1 MQAAENREHPE
12 EWVVAAGA
20 GPVMFKARPALEG
33 DRRFIWVEPSNE
45 NPDLEN
51 ERVMQKALAADAD
64 GYLKFGNLDRNH
76 WTLRPPPGMPWGDA
90 QLMAI
95 GRPVQVIT
103 EPRIIVKGE
112 LFRGEG
118 RAVEQANLVWD
129 QLQLIPPPPFF
140 PSIGGRY
147 IDRQCTDKGCIVKA
161 LIWRNIALASEPI
174 NQTVKAVSLLPLDT
188 FAKAITAGY
197 GTDSAGLTGGGAL
210 RRESLQ
216 GSMVRQ
222 VQGNRGAAA
231 RLMGRLGTGSC
242 RHTRSKGKPSH
253 DELLAHFQECEG
265 HDAATAEATATM
277 LKSLA
282 VRAIERALGHEF
294 QPVAHAA

>member
-1 MQAAENREHPE
+1 
-12 EWVVAAGA
+12 
-20 GPVMFKARPALEG
+20 
-33 DRRFIWVEPSNE
+33 
-45 NPDLEN
+45 
-51 ERVMQKALAADAD
+51 
-64 GYLKFGNLDRNH
+64 
-76 WTLRPPPGMPWGDA
+76 
-90 QLMAI
+90 MAI

-161 LIWRNIALASEPI
+161 LLWRNIALASEPI

-197 GTDSAGLTGGGAL
+197 GTDTAALTGGGAL

-222 VQGNRGAAA
+222 IQGDREAAG

-242 RHTRSKGKPSH
+242 RHTRATGKPSH
-253 DELLAHFQECEG
+253 KDLIEHFRECEG
-265 HDAATAEATATM
+265 HDDEKAAATATM
-277 LKSLA
+277 LKALA
-282 VRAIERALGHEF
+282 EAAVARALGRNY